1 MHNLK
6 TVIIFEVV
14 RTLKKP
20 SFWLM
25 SLSFP
30 VLFGFLFALMYF
42 SANATNDAAQKL
54 AKESFSI
61 AIVDDSG
68 IIKKDAVAD
77 IGAVYASDAQSARK
91 QVQDGTLDAFYHYP
105 KDFANQKVQ
114 IYAKNIGV
122 FENGR
127 YATVADQLLARSA
140 QDAIDPSL
148 ATAVKGSVSKQVTT
162 YRDGAI
168 YDPLQEALAPGVFLV
183 LFYLLIVAF
192 GNQMLTSTT
201 EEKENRVIE
210 MILTTVRAKT
220 LIVGKIA
227 ALIVLGIIQS
237 ALVVAPI
244 AIIALVSGGV
254 IQSVAETSPSVAAV
268 ATIQDWPLN
277 WMRIGLGLIIFATS
291 FMLFTGLL
299 VTIGAATPT
308 AKEASGFFG
317 AIVLA
322 LFGPL
327 YAIPMFVSSP
337 EAVFVKIL
345 TFFPLTAPIPLFIR
359 NAVGNLPLIEALIAV
374 GVLILTTMIVIKL
387 AVSVFRKGALQ
398 YSRRLKLSEIFR

>member
-359 NAVGNLPLIEALIAV
+359 NAVGNLSLIEALIAV